1 VGGFGSRYSAFD
13 RFQQR
18 HRSIGFP
25 LAVLQKYAD
34 DQGGYH
40 AATITYYG
48 FFAIFPL
55 LLVLTTVLGFILQ
68 NHPHLEQRIVDSA
81 LGQFPVIG
89 PQLSHGSLHGST
101 LALVLGLAAA
111 LWAGMGVF
119 LASQNAMN
127 HLWGV
132 PFKRRPDPLHARG
145 RALLLLLLL
154 GGGALAATILAA
166 LATVGA
172 RFGLTWKIGSLALS
186 TALNI
191 GLFWLGFRLLTAREV
206 SWRQLRGGAIAA
218 GVLYELLQTLGGY
231 YVGHT
236 LKHASNVY
244 GTFGLVIGLLS
255 WIYLSAHITLLAAE
269 SNVVATR
276 RLWPRSFSLMIEQ
289 PATQA
294 DKRAFTQRGKVEER
308 RQDQTVSIDFPAA
321 EQTETTR
328 TDPGSSD
335 ADQRP
340 SASRG
345 RAKLALPTRTD
356 AAEEATRM
364 AYHQD
369 IGEWH
374 GKTLVDRD
382 GERIGTLVDVYVDVE
397 TNEPMFG
404 TVKEGL
410 IGRHLTFV
418 PLAGITI
425 GPDNLQ
431 VTVSKEQIE
440 SAPNIEL
447 HGDELSR
454 SEESTLYHHYQLNY
468 TPPDTERGRRLARR

>member
-1 VGGFGSRYSAFD
+1 MAAGFGSRYRAFD

-68 NHPHLEQRIVDSA
+68 NHPHLEQRIINSA

-89 PQLSHGSLHGST
+89 PQLSHGSLHGSA

-111 LWAGMGVF
+111 LWAGIGVF

-145 RALLLLLLL
+145 RALILLLLL
-154 GGGALAATILAA
+154 GGGALAATLLAA

-172 RFGLTWKIGSLALS
+172 QFGVSWKIGSVILS
-186 TALNI
+186 TALNV
-191 GLFWLGFRLLTAREV
+191 GLFWVAFRVLIAREV
-206 SWRQLRGGAIAA
+206 SWRELRGGAFAA
-218 GVLYELLQTLGGY
+218 GVFYELLQTLGGY

-269 SNVVATR
+269 GNVVAAR

-289 PATQA
+289 PPTTA
-294 DKRAFTQRGKVEER
+294 DKRALTQRGKIEER
-308 RQDQTVSIDFPAA
+308 RQDETVSIDFPAP
-321 EQTETTR
+321 EP
-328 TDPGSSD
+328 TDRPHPG
-335 ADQRP
+335 
-340 SASRG
+340 
-345 RAKLALPTRTD
+345 
-356 AAEEATRM
+356 
-364 AYHQD
+364 
-369 IGEWH
+369 
-374 GKTLVDRD
+374 
-382 GERIGTLVDVYVDVE
+382 
-397 TNEPMFG
+397 
-404 TVKEGL
+404 
-410 IGRHLTFV
+410 
-418 PLAGITI
+418 
-425 GPDNLQ
+425 
-431 VTVSKEQIE
+431 
-440 SAPNIEL
+440 
-447 HGDELSR
+447 
-454 SEESTLYHHYQLNY
+454 
-468 TPPDTERGRRLARR
+468 

>member
-1 VGGFGSRYSAFD
+1 MGGFGTGYSAFD

-18 HRSIGFP
+18 HRWLGFP

-55 LLVLTTVLGFILQ
+55 LLALTTVLGFILQ
-68 NHPHLEQRIVDSA
+68 SHPHLEQSIVDSA

-89 PQLSHGSLHGST
+89 PQLSHGSLHGSA
-101 LALVLGLAAA
+101 LALGLGLAAA

-145 RALLLLLLL
+145 RALMLLALL
-154 GGGALAATILAA
+154 GSGALAATILAS

-172 RFGLTWKIGSLALS
+172 RFGLTWKIGSLSLS
-186 TALNI
+186 TALTI

-236 LKHASNVY
+236 LKNASNVY

-269 SNVVATR
+269 ANVVATR

-294 DKRAFTQRGKVEER
+294 DKRALIQRGKVEER
-308 RQDQTVSIDFPAA
+308 RQDETVSVDFPAA
-321 EQTETTR
+321 ENTTPTTTSTDPDR
-328 TDPGSSD
+328 TDQP
-335 ADQRP
+335 
-340 SASRG
+340 
-345 RAKLALPTRTD
+345 
-356 AAEEATRM
+356 
-364 AYHQD
+364 
-369 IGEWH
+369 
-374 GKTLVDRD
+374 
-382 GERIGTLVDVYVDVE
+382 
-397 TNEPMFG
+397 
-404 TVKEGL
+404 
-410 IGRHLTFV
+410 
-418 PLAGITI
+418 
-425 GPDNLQ
+425 
-431 VTVSKEQIE
+431 
-440 SAPNIEL
+440 
-447 HGDELSR
+447 LSR
-454 SEESTLYHHYQLNY
+454 
-468 TPPDTERGRRLARR
+468 

>member
-1 VGGFGSRYSAFD
+1 VGGFGTRYSAFD

-18 HRSIGFP
+18 HRSLSFP

-34 DQGGYH
+34 DQ
-40 AATITYYG
+40 AAYLAAAITYYG

-68 NHPHLEQRIVDSA
+68 RHPQVEQKIVNSA

-89 PQLSHGSLHGST
+89 PQLSRGSLHGSV
-101 LALVLGLAAA
+101 LALGLGLAAA

-132 PFKRRPDPLHARG
+132 PFKRRPDLLRARG

-154 GGGALAATILAA
+154 GGGALATTVLAA

-172 RFGLTWKIGSLALS
+172 RFGITWKIGSLTLS

-191 GLFWLGFRLLTAREV
+191 SLFWVGFRVLTAREV
-206 SWRQLRGGAIAA
+206 SWRQLRGGAVAA
-218 GVLYELLQTLGGY
+218 GILYELLQTLGGY

-244 GTFGLVIGLLS
+244 GTFGLVIGLIS

-269 SNVVATR
+269 ANVVATR

-294 DKRAFTQRGKVEER
+294 DKRALTQRGKVEER
-308 RQDQTVSIDFPAA
+308 RQDETVSVEFPK
-321 EQTETTR
+321 
-328 TDPGSSD
+328 TDD
-335 ADQRP
+335 
-340 SASRG
+340 
-345 RAKLALPTRTD
+345 
-356 AAEEATRM
+356 
-364 AYHQD
+364 H
-369 IGEWH
+369 
-374 GKTLVDRD
+374 
-382 GERIGTLVDVYVDVE
+382 
-397 TNEPMFG
+397 
-404 TVKEGL
+404 
-410 IGRHLTFV
+410 
-418 PLAGITI
+418 
-425 GPDNLQ
+425 
-431 VTVSKEQIE
+431 
-440 SAPNIEL
+440 
-447 HGDELSR
+447 
-454 SEESTLYHHYQLNY
+454 
-468 TPPDTERGRRLARR
+468 

>member
-1 VGGFGSRYSAFD
+1 VSGFAKEYSAFD

-18 HRSIGFP
+18 HRWLGFP

-48 FFAIFPL
+48 FFSIFPL
-55 LLVLTTVLGFILQ
+55 LLVLTTVLGFVLQ
-68 NHPHLEQRIVDSA
+68 SHPHLEQRIVDSA

-101 LALVLGLAAA
+101 LALVLGLVAA

-145 RALLLLLLL
+145 RALLLLALL
-154 GGGALAATILAA
+154 GGGALAATILAS

-172 RFGLTWKIGSLALS
+172 RFGPGWKIGSLALS
-186 TALNI
+186 TGLNI
-191 GLFWLGFRLLTAREV
+191 GLFWLGFRVLTAREV

-218 GVLYELLQTLGGY
+218 GILYELLQTLGGY

-236 LKHASNVY
+236 LKHASNLY

-255 WIYLSAHITLLAAE
+255 WIYLAAHITLLAAE
-269 SNVVATR
+269 ANVVATR

-294 DKRAFTQRGKVEER
+294 DERALTQRGKVEER
-308 RQDQTVSIDFPAA
+308 RQDEAVNIDFPA
-321 EQTETTR
+321 
-328 TDPGSSD
+328 
-335 ADQRP
+335 RP
-340 SASRG
+340 ER
-345 RAKLALPTRTD
+345 R
-356 AAEEATRM
+356 
-364 AYHQD
+364 
-369 IGEWH
+369 
-374 GKTLVDRD
+374 DR
-382 GERIGTLVDVYVDVE
+382 
-397 TNEPMFG
+397 
-404 TVKEGL
+404 
-410 IGRHLTFV
+410 
-418 PLAGITI
+418 
-425 GPDNLQ
+425 
-431 VTVSKEQIE
+431 
-440 SAPNIEL
+440 
-447 HGDELSR
+447 
-454 SEESTLYHHYQLNY
+454 
-468 TPPDTERGRRLARR
+468 